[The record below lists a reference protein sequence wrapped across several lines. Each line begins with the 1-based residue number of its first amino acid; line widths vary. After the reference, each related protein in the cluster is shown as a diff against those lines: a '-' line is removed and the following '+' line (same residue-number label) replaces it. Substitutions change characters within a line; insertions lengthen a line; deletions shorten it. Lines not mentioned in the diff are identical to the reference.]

1 MKNAG
6 SREALAIFYC
16 DRNEPKQ
23 RDPGQ
28 ILRSIVRQ
36 LSCPEPGSKLLQ
48 PIVDKYYETKK
59 GGFATEPLDPDECRD
74 LIIQLLPSYPQSNI
88 VIDALDECD
97 KTTRSKLLSVLA
109 AIMASKPN
117 RVKIFISSREDDNL
131 ALRLNKVPTIRI
143 SSKDNSEDIARF
155 VKSEIDTRIAHRE
168 LLRGNVTNDLRDYI
182 IETLIKGAD
191 GMSVRHTS

>member
-1 MKNAG
+1 MG

-36 LSCPEPGSKLLQ
+36 LSCPEPGSELLR
-48 PIVDKYYETKK
+48 PVVDKYHEAKK
-59 GGFATEPLDPDECRD
+59 GGFATGPLDPDECRD

-97 KTTRSKLLSVLA
+97 KMTRSKLLSVLA

-117 RVKIFISSREDDNL
+117 LVKIFISSRDDDDL
-131 ALRLNKVPTIRI
+131 VLRLNKVPTIRI

-155 VKSEIDTRIAHRE
+155 VQSEIDTRIARRE
-168 LLRGNVTNDLRDYI
+168 LLRGNVPNDLRDYI
-182 IETLIKGAD
+182 IETIIKGAD
-191 GMSVRHTS
+191 GMLVGYIS